1 MECAG
6 DSNTNAEDS
15 AVENI
20 ARIAN
25 AVQVSKCPLSSV
37 TNVNN
42 FTSCRGISFEGV
54 L

>member
-25 AVQVSKCPLSSV
+25 AVQSVSQAPKIVMKSGSQLS
-37 TNVNN
+37 
-42 FTSCRGISFEGV
+42 E